1 MTNEEEAEVPLTA
14 NDDTTADADQTEV
27 DKHWGSIVKDIV
39 TIGKALFCIIT
50 TLKAAFQWRKSDMKM
65 AKPASYLLMFNALIV
80 ALVTIYKH
88 TSKTIAP
95 LFFLQ
100 ALSNYSAY
108 LTFIMLLTYVD
119 SQKIA

>member
-1 MTNEEEAEVPLTA
+1 MTTEQEVDVPLTA
-14 NDDTTADADQTEV
+14 NDDAIAEADQAEV
-27 DKHWGSIVKDIV
+27 DRHWGTIVKDVV
-39 TIGKALFCIIT
+39 TIGKSLFCIIT
-50 TLKAAFQWRKSDMKM
+50 TLKAASQWRKSDMKM
-65 AKPASYLLMFNALIV
+65 AKPASALLVFNALIV

-108 LTFIMLLTYVD
+108 LTFIVLLTYVD
-119 SQKIA
+119 FEKI